1 MSKNLIKKI
10 KLISNISRI
19 NKIRIVILNDL
30 LIGIFLSLIFTFFLK
45 EYQYQLFFSMISLFF
60 VSSFYFLDFYSNQLK
75 FLSNKV
81 LIQILYLFIFATL
94 PLFFIHSFFTVNIPY
109 TFSLIYLSIY
119 FIAIVIS
126 RLVAQ
131 SIVYKNAVKLKNVI
145 IYGAG
150 VSGNKLYKSIAV
162 NNPEYNVVAF
172 LDDDESKK
180 NEKIDSIRIYSP
192 SQLKHLKRKY
202 DCYAIFIAMPGVSSE
217 KRKSVLLKM
226 LNEDILI
233 KIVPSVK
240 SIVEEKSNLSNIEN
254 IKIQDIIG
262 RKSVNPIQVLLE
274 KNIKNSV
281 VLISGAGGS
290 IGSELV
296 NQVLK
301 LNPNKVIALDM
312 SEFSL
317 FQLQSSFKNNPLVEF
332 ILCNIN
338 DRNFVENI
346 ISKFKPD
353 IIFHAAAYKHV
364 SIVEDN
370 ILNGVMNNVNSTY
383 VLASLS
389 AKYKVNQFVLVSTD
403 KAVNP
408 SNFMGRSKMIAEV
421 IVNQIFKSSE
431 SKLSIV
437 RFGNVLNSSG
447 SVLKIFETQLK
458 NGGPLTVTD
467 KNVTRYFMSIPEA
480 AQLIIQSSAIDS
492 KDNTF
497 ILEMGEAYNIYD
509 LAKKII
515 QINGFKLK
523 ESKRAEGIEIKL
535 IGLQPGEKLHEEL
548 ITAENTLNSTIH
560 PKINSTSLLHKNQ
573 DTEKLLAELTISYEK
588 GDEKRFKKAVLD
600 FTA

>member
-1 MSKNLIKKI
+1 
-10 KLISNISRI
+10 
-19 NKIRIVILNDL
+19 
-30 LIGIFLSLIFTFFLK
+30 
-45 EYQYQLFFSMISLFF
+45 
-60 VSSFYFLDFYSNQLK
+60 
-75 FLSNKV
+75 
-81 LIQILYLFIFATL
+81 
-94 PLFFIHSFFTVNIPY
+94 
-109 TFSLIYLSIY
+109 
-119 FIAIVIS
+119 
-126 RLVAQ
+126 
-131 SIVYKNAVKLKNVI
+131 
-145 IYGAG
+145 
-150 VSGNKLYKSIAV
+150 
-162 NNPEYNVVAF
+162 
-172 LDDDESKK
+172 
-180 NEKIDSIRIYSP
+180 
-192 SQLKHLKRKY
+192 
-202 DCYAIFIAMPGVSSE
+202 
-217 KRKSVLLKM
+217 M

-560 PKINSTSLLHKNQ
+560 PKINSTSLLHKNL

-588 GDEKRFKKAVLD
+588 GDEKRFKKSSIRFHCLKLISVFIFLIRSIN
-600 FTA
+600 FHTNIFRLRFGKFC

>member
-94 PLFFIHSFFTVNIPY
+94 PLFFIHSFFAVNIPY
-109 TFSLIYLSIY
+109 TFSLIYLSMY

-131 SIVYKNAVKLKNVI
+131 SIVYKKAVKLKNVI

-560 PKINSTSLLHKNQ
+560 PKINSTSLLHKNL

>member
-10 KLISNISRI
+10 ELISNISRI

-94 PLFFIHSFFTVNIPY
+94 PLFFIHSFFAVNIPY
-109 TFSLIYLSIY
+109 TFSLIYLSMY

-131 SIVYKNAVKLKNVI
+131 SIVYKKAVKLKNVI

-560 PKINSTSLLHKNQ
+560 PKINSTSLLHKNL

>member
-1 MSKNLIKKI
+1 M
-10 KLISNISRI
+10 
-19 NKIRIVILNDL
+19 
-30 LIGIFLSLIFTFFLK
+30 
-45 EYQYQLFFSMISLFF
+45 
-60 VSSFYFLDFYSNQLK
+60 
-75 FLSNKV
+75 

-94 PLFFIHSFFTVNIPY
+94 PLFFIHSFFAVNIPY

-447 SVLKIFETQLK
+447 SVLKILK
-458 NGGPLTVTD
+458 
-467 KNVTRYFMSIPEA
+467 
-480 AQLIIQSSAIDS
+480 
-492 KDNTF
+492 
-497 ILEMGEAYNIYD
+497 
-509 LAKKII
+509 
-515 QINGFKLK
+515 
-523 ESKRAEGIEIKL
+523 
-535 IGLQPGEKLHEEL
+535 
-548 ITAENTLNSTIH
+548 LN
-560 PKINSTSLLHKNQ
+560 
-573 DTEKLLAELTISYEK
+573 
-588 GDEKRFKKAVLD
+588 
-600 FTA
+600 

>member
-1 MSKNLIKKI
+1 MAKNLIKKI

-81 LIQILYLFIFATL
+81 LIQILYLFIFAAL

-301 LNPNKVIALDM
+301 LNPSKVIALDM

-317 FQLQSSFKNNPLVEF
+317 FQLQSSFKNNPLVEL

-497 ILEMGEAYNIYD
+497 ILEMGESYNIYD

-523 ESKRAEGIEIKL
+523 ESKGAEGIEIKL

-560 PKINSTSLLHKNQ
+560 PKINSTSLLYKNL

>member
-1 MSKNLIKKI
+1 MYFFIF
-10 KLISNISRI
+10 NIY
-19 NKIRIVILNDL
+19 
-30 LIGIFLSLIFTFFLK
+30 FFLK
-45 EYQYQLFFSMISLFF
+45 RIPISVIFLDDLFVFCFIFLFFRFF
-60 VSSFYFLDFYSNQLK
+60 HSNQLK

-94 PLFFIHSFFTVNIPY
+94 PLFFIHSFFAVNIPY

-180 NEKIDSIRIYSP
+180 SEKIDSIRIYSP
-192 SQLKHLKRKY
+192 SQLKHLKKNMTVMLFSLLCRVYLQKK
-202 DCYAIFIAMPGVSSE
+202 E
-217 KRKSVLLKM
+217 KSVLLKM

-290 IGSELV
+290 IGSKLV

-317 FQLQSSFKNNPLVEF
+317 
-332 ILCNIN
+332 
-338 DRNFVENI
+338 
-346 ISKFKPD
+346 
-353 IIFHAAAYKHV
+353 Y
-364 SIVEDN
+364 
-370 ILNGVMNNVNSTY
+370 
-383 VLASLS
+383 
-389 AKYKVNQFVLVSTD
+389 
-403 KAVNP
+403 
-408 SNFMGRSKMIAEV
+408 
-421 IVNQIFKSSE
+421 
-431 SKLSIV
+431 
-437 RFGNVLNSSG
+437 
-447 SVLKIFETQLK
+447 
-458 NGGPLTVTD
+458 
-467 KNVTRYFMSIPEA
+467 
-480 AQLIIQSSAIDS
+480 
-492 KDNTF
+492 
-497 ILEMGEAYNIYD
+497 
-509 LAKKII
+509 
-515 QINGFKLK
+515 
-523 ESKRAEGIEIKL
+523 
-535 IGLQPGEKLHEEL
+535 
-548 ITAENTLNSTIH
+548 
-560 PKINSTSLLHKNQ
+560 STSIK
-573 DTEKLLAELTISYEK
+573 
-588 GDEKRFKKAVLD
+588 F
-600 FTA
+600 